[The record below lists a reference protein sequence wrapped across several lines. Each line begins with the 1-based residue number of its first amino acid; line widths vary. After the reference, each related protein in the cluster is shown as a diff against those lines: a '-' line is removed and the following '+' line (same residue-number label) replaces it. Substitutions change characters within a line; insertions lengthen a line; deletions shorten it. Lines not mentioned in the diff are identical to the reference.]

1 MKFICQSCARGFE
14 FGAPKGMQ
22 LPCPA
27 CGGMLVDEET
37 AAGAPAPAAPSM
49 PAAGAFASAA
59 AAEPA
64 EDEISLDAAEAFMQQ
79 SEQGV
84 AAAGSAVQLPPQPA
98 MPQPAAPQPPPPQLP
113 PEPAAPQQWATQPPS
128 SEQLPAAAASADQ
141 LPAAAASSEQWPAA
155 GQEGAWEEGAG
166 AEGAMPLEGELGPDG
181 LPLEEEYEEQSASP
195 FILILGYVLFSV
207 CFVGLLVMGYLLK
220 LAYDERKEAGDPP
233 KMRAKIISLTDQLSE
248 QRKRATR
255 MQKDLD
261 GALAREKDYVE
272 RMASL
277 GAKAGKVEDVEKRT
291 AEEISRLEDELAS
304 SRNAL
309 STAQAENK
317 NLRELKDKVQI
328 QAAKA
333 RGQLAAGEQVLRS
346 VRLLKRPERWTEALG
361 YLDSAL
367 RRAEGFKE
375 ALWLRGILL
384 AKLRRGE
391 EAVRDF
397 DRLDEITRGEGAAG
411 HVRAL
416 VAAGD
421 VCRTQ
426 LADRERAA
434 KYYTRAAEAAP
445 DSPFAK
451 LAEAR
456 SRVMA
461 SQPATG
467 RRIADRAAREA
478 EKKGADAS
486 QLRLLVAEIMAK
498 GSDSRSET
506 IEEVGKVLAVDPDN
520 VEALDLRGDL
530 LLAGKHPDKAVSDLS
545 RAAILDPVDTK
556 RLIVLGKALLD
567 TEDAGRHAEAQTIL
581 ERAAKA

>member
-1 MKFICQSCARGFE
+1 
-14 FGAPKGMQ
+14 
-22 LPCPA
+22 
-27 CGGMLVDEET
+27 
-37 AAGAPAPAAPSM
+37 
-49 PAAGAFASAA
+49 
-59 AAEPA
+59 
-64 EDEISLDAAEAFMQQ
+64 
-79 SEQGV
+79 
-84 AAAGSAVQLPPQPA
+84 
-98 MPQPAAPQPPPPQLP
+98 
-113 PEPAAPQQWATQPPS
+113 
-128 SEQLPAAAASADQ
+128 
-141 LPAAAASSEQWPAA
+141 
-155 GQEGAWEEGAG
+155 
-166 AEGAMPLEGELGPDG
+166 
-181 LPLEEEYEEQSASP
+181 
-195 FILILGYVLFSV
+195 
-207 CFVGLLVMGYLLK
+207 
-220 LAYDERKEAGDPP
+220 
-233 KMRAKIISLTDQLSE
+233 
-248 QRKRATR
+248 
-255 MQKDLD
+255 
-261 GALAREKDYVE
+261 
-272 RMASL
+272 
-277 GAKAGKVEDVEKRT
+277 
-291 AEEISRLEDELAS
+291 
-304 SRNAL
+304 
-309 STAQAENK
+309 
-317 NLRELKDKVQI
+317 
-328 QAAKA
+328 
-333 RGQLAAGEQVLRS
+333 AAGEQVLRS

-581 ERAAKA
+581 ERAAKALPKSKDAKVQLGRALVALRRHEDAIVRLTEVIAVDSKNAAAFRLRGEARIALKRHKEALRDLLKALQLKGRDARVRELLARVYVLLGDPAQAVAHASVAVDLTERREPGALAMFARAYAASGDYARATLEIRNAVRLRPDSETYKQLLRQYADKAKKGGGR